1 MDNNKKENKN
11 LITKFLDSINQEIA
25 KADAI
30 LFREVSPIGNSGHI
44 TIPKK
49 YIGKYA
55 RVIIASGN
63 GEDKIEIKKVNP
75 KEEIINKK

>member
-30 LFREVSPIGNSGHI
+30 LFREVSPNRELW
-44 TIPKK
+44 P
-49 YIGKYA
+49 Y
-55 RVIIASGN
+55 N
-63 GEDKIEIKKVNP
+63 NP
-75 KEEIINKK
+75 

>member
-25 KADAI
+25 KADAV
-30 LFREVSPIGNSGHI
+30 LFRKISPIGNSAHVI
-44 TIPKK
+44 IPKE
-49 YIGKYA
+49 YIGKDA